1 MSTLHLRQDSGYSLT
16 SGGRSE
22 RASSRLMLY
31 HTYLKL
37 VRTKL
42 KGPAALE
49 LLRSRAFSIQ
59 QKFQFEILEILR
71 AKWKGTS
78 QLPRHSP
85 SHCTFGYCFCKQ
97 DTKEQYW
104 VQQFC
109 QKARN
114 ISVQPTKMTRLVKV
128 DHLQS

>member
-1 MSTLHLRQDSGYSLT
+1 MGTQVEA
-16 SGGRSE
+16 GRKGHPLF
-22 RASSRLMLY
+22 RLY

-37 VRTKL
+37 VLTKTI

-59 QKFQFEILEILR
+59 QRFQFEILEILH
-71 AKWKGTS
+71 AKWNGTS
-78 QLPRHSP
+78 QLDRHSP
-85 SHCTFGYCFCKQ
+85 SHCLFGYCFCKQ

-109 QKARN
+109 QKARDL
-114 ISVQPTKMTRLVKV
+114 SVQPTKMTRPVKV
-128 DHLQS
+128 DHFQS